1 MVTQRENSPGNKPSE
16 PTLCSSTIA
25 SKQQKPSPKIS
36 VARIL
41 PTVQGTDQP
50 VEWTRDVKLTPTLP
64 FCDIAHLKQAITIQ
78 LDLHLAGFVILKV
91 EPVHDSSFRM

>member
-1 MVTQRENSPGNKPSE
+1 MVTQQEDSSGNRHSE

-36 VARIL
+36 VAQIL

-50 VEWTRDVKLTPTLP
+50 VERTQDVKSTPTLP
-64 FCDIAHLKQAITIQ
+64 FRHIPHLKQAITIQ